1 MEANHVMATYK
12 RYDITL
18 VEGKGSKVYDING
31 KEYIDFIQG
40 VAVNCLGHSNDKIND
55 TITKQS
61 RKLTHISNYFWNE
74 YNTQL
79 ADLLCNNSCLDKV
92 FFCNSGAEAVEG
104 SLKVARKY
112 GKIKGGENKNIVL
125 YMNKSFHGRTL
136 GSLSVTGQI
145 KYQKDYLPLLPAVK
159 EVAFNDIQSLKDN
172 FNENVCAVIIEPIQG
187 EGGVNVAN
195 KEFLQAARDLC
206 DKYDALLIFD
216 EIQCGIGRLGT
227 LFAYESFGVEP
238 DVVAIAK
245 ALGGG
250 FPIGAFLTNER
261 ASVLSYGDHGS
272 TYGGNPLACAVATT
286 VIKELTEGGVIASVK
301 EQSQYLV
308 NRLKELKD
316 KYNYITEIRGMG
328 LLLGI
333 KIKENPSVFI
343 NKCIDKGLLLITA
356 GSDVI
361 RLLPPLNVSKQDID
375 SAIEIMEAVIKES

>member
-1 MEANHVMATYK
+1 MDANHVLGTYK

-18 VEGKGSKVYDING
+18 VEGKGSKVYDSKG
-31 KEYIDFIQG
+31 KEYIDFVQG
-40 VAVNCLGHSNDKIND
+40 VAVNCLGHCNDKIID

-61 RKLTHISNYFWNE
+61 NKLIHVSNYFWNE
-74 YNTQL
+74 YNIQL
-79 ADLLCNNSCLDKV
+79 SDLLCSNSCFEKV
-92 FFCNSGAEAVEG
+92 FICNSGAEAVEG

-112 GKIKGGENKNIVL
+112 GKIKGGDNKNIIL
-125 YMNKSFHGRTL
+125 HMNSSFHGRTL
-136 GSLSVTGQI
+136 GSLSVTGQS
-145 KYQKDYLPLLPAVK
+145 KYQKDYLPLIPGVK
-159 EVAFNDIQSLKDN
+159 EVTFNDIQSLKDN
-172 FNENVCAVIIEPIQG
+172 FNEDVCAVIIEPIQG

-216 EIQCGIGRLGT
+216 EIQCGIGRLGS
-227 LFAYESFGVEP
+227 LFAYERFGVKP
-238 DVVAIAK
+238 DVVSIAK

-272 TYGGNPLACAVATT
+272 TYGGNPLASAVATT
-286 VIKELTEGGVIASVK
+286 VLKELIDGGVITSVN
-301 EQSQYLV
+301 EQSEYLV
-308 NRLKELKD
+308 NKLIELKD

-328 LLLGI
+328 LLIGI
-333 KIKENPSVFI
+333 RIKENPSVFI

-356 GSDVI
+356 GTDVI

-375 SAIEIMEAVIKES
+375 SAIKIMEAVIKES